1 MMPQLVSDGVVTVA
15 SCLPVATAQMRI
27 SPMRFPAARYWLSG
41 LNVTAWTDG
50 TCEHSW
56 TVLPVWASKTLTD
69 GSVSGA
75 GSYLGPPARYWPV
88 TDAKCFPSGEI
99 ADCHDQNWCA
109 LIFRIVFLLERSC
122 HCSTPS

>member
-15 SCLPVATAQMRI
+15 TCLPVASSQMRI
-27 SPMRFPAARYWLSG
+27 PPMRFPAARYWLSG

-50 TCEHSW
+50 TCENSW
-56 TVLPVWASKTLTD
+56 TVLPVWASKTFTD

-88 TDAKCFPSGEI
+88 TDAKSFPSAEI
-99 ADCHDQNWCA
+99 ADCQDQKLCA
-109 LIFRIVFLLERSC
+109 LTLRIVVLAARSY
-122 HCSTPS
+122 HW